1 MAVNKQKILIVD
13 DDNNIAELISLYLT
27 KECYETMIVND
38 GESAVAAVD
47 TFAPNLILLD
57 LMLPGIKGEEVLQK
71 IKEKSDIPVIVLSAK
86 TDIEGKVNLLRQGA
100 SDYITKPFDVREV
113 LARIDLHLKPTGTK
127 SVSNDLTYN
136 ELSVND
142 ESHKVFVNGNEIS
155 LTKHEFNLLK
165 LLMMHPEKVYSK
177 RELFE
182 LAWDEE
188 YIGEDNTVNVHISNI
203 RKKIR
208 EYSDNEYIKAV
219 WGIGFRI

>member
-1 MAVNKQKILIVD
+1 MRILIIE
-13 DDNNIAELISLYLT
+13 DNEEINDIL
-27 KECYETMIVND
+27 KEAVIGAGYE
-38 GESAVAAVD
+38 AVQSFSGSEGLLRFSSEEFDMV
-47 TFAPNLILLD
+47 LLD
-57 LMLPGIKGEEVLQK
+57 LMLPGVKGEEVLQK
-71 IKEKSDIPVIVLSAK
+71 IKERSDIPVLVLSAK

-113 LARIDLHLKPTGTK
+113 LARIDLHLKNANSK
-127 SVSNDLTYN
+127 NVSNNLTYN
-136 ELSVND
+136 EISIND
-142 ESHKVFVNGNEIS
+142 ESHVCSVNGNEIS
-155 LTKHEFNLLK
+155 LTKHEFNLLR
-165 LLMMHPEKVYSK
+165 LLVLHPEKVYSK

-182 LAWDEE
+182 LAWEEE

>member
-1 MAVNKQKILIVD
+1 MRILIIE
-13 DDNNIAELISLYLT
+13 DNEEINDIL
-27 KECYETMIVND
+27 KEAVTGAGYEAIQSFSGSEGMLRFTSEDFDMV
-38 GESAVAAVD
+38 
-47 TFAPNLILLD
+47 LLD

-113 LARIDLHLKPTGTK
+113 LARIDLHLKPAGTK
-127 SVSNDLTYN
+127 TVSNDLTYN

-165 LLMMHPEKVYSK
+165 LLIMHPEKVYSK

>member
-1 MAVNKQKILIVD
+1 MRILIIEDNEEINDILKEAVNG
-13 DDNNIAELISLYLT
+13 AG
-27 KECYETMIVND
+27 YE
-38 GESAVAAVD
+38 AVQSFSGSEGLLRFSTEDFDMV
-47 TFAPNLILLD
+47 LLD

-71 IKEKSDIPVIVLSAK
+71 IKEKSDIPVLVLSAK

-113 LARIDLHLKPTGTK
+113 LARIDLHAKDSGNKT
-127 SVSNDLTYN
+127 VSNDLIYN
-136 ELSVND
+136 EITIND
-142 ESHKVFVNGNEIS
+142 ESHVCSVNGNEIS
-155 LTKHEFNLLK
+155 LTKHEFNLLR
-165 LLMMHPEKVYSK
+165 LLVLHPEKVYSK

-182 LAWDEE
+182 LAWEEE

>member
-1 MAVNKQKILIVD
+1 MRILIIE
-13 DDNNIAELISLYLT
+13 DNEEINDIL
-27 KECYETMIVND
+27 KEAVTGAGYEAIQSFSGSEGMLRFTSEDFDMV
-38 GESAVAAVD
+38 
-47 TFAPNLILLD
+47 LLD

-113 LARIDLHLKPTGTK
+113 LARIDLHLKPAGTK
-127 SVSNDLTYN
+127 TVSNDLTYN

>member
-1 MAVNKQKILIVD
+1 VRILIIE
-13 DDNNIAELISLYLT
+13 DNEEINDIL
-27 KECYETMIVND
+27 KE
-38 GESAVAAVD
+38 AVAGAGYEAVQSFSGSEGMLRFSSED
-47 TFAPNLILLD
+47 FDMVLLD

-71 IKEKSDIPVIVLSAK
+71 IKEKSDVPVLVLSAK

-113 LARIDLHLKPTGTK
+113 LARIDLHLKNANTK
-127 SVSNDLTYN
+127 SVSNNLTYN
-136 ELSVND
+136 EISIND
-142 ESHKVFVNGNEIS
+142 ESHVCSVNGNEIL
-155 LTKHEFNLLK
+155 LTKHEFNLLR
-165 LLMMHPEKVYSK
+165 LLVLHPEKVYSK

-182 LAWDEE
+182 LAWEEE

>member
-1 MAVNKQKILIVD
+1 MRILIIE
-13 DDNNIAELISLYLT
+13 DNEEINDIL
-27 KECYETMIVND
+27 KEAVTGAGYE
-38 GESAVAAVD
+38 AVQSFSGSEGLLRFSSEEFDMV
-47 TFAPNLILLD
+47 LLD
-57 LMLPGIKGEEVLQK
+57 LMLPGVKGEEVLDK
-71 IKEKSDIPVIVLSAK
+71 IKERSDVPVLVLSAK

-113 LARIDLHLKPTGTK
+113 LARIDLHLKNAAGKP
-127 SVSNDLTYN
+127 SSNNLTYN
-136 ELSVND
+136 EISIND
-142 ESHKVFVNGNEIS
+142 ESHVCSVNGNEIS
-155 LTKHEFNLLK
+155 LTKHEFNLLR
-165 LLMMHPEKVYSK
+165 LLVLHPEKVYSK

-182 LAWDEE
+182 LAWEEE

>member
-1 MAVNKQKILIVD
+1 MRILIIE
-13 DDNNIAELISLYLT
+13 DNEEINDIL
-27 KECYETMIVND
+27 KE
-38 GESAVAAVD
+38 AVAGAGYEAVQSFSGSEGMLRFSSED
-47 TFAPNLILLD
+47 FDMVLLD

-71 IKEKSDIPVIVLSAK
+71 IKERSDIPVIVLSAK

-113 LARIDLHLKPTGTK
+113 LARIDLHLKPAGTK
-127 SVSNDLTYN
+127 TVSNDLTYN

-165 LLMMHPEKVYSK
+165 LLIMHPEKVYSK

-219 WGIGFRI
+219 WGIGFRL

>member
-1 MAVNKQKILIVD
+1 MRILIIE
-13 DDNNIAELISLYLT
+13 DNEEINDIL
-27 KECYETMIVND
+27 KE
-38 GESAVAAVD
+38 AVAGAGYEAVQSFSGSEGMLRFSSED
-47 TFAPNLILLD
+47 FDMVLLD

-71 IKEKSDIPVIVLSAK
+71 IKEKSDVPVLVLSAK

-113 LARIDLHLKPTGTK
+113 LARIDLHLKNANTK
-127 SVSNDLTYN
+127 SVSNNLTYN
-136 ELSVND
+136 EISIND
-142 ESHKVFVNGNEIS
+142 ESHVCSVNGNEIS
-155 LTKHEFNLLK
+155 LTKHEFNLLR
-165 LLMMHPEKVYSK
+165 LLVLHPEKVYSK

-182 LAWDEE
+182 LAWEEE